1 MSKHMK
7 PTLQQRQQMTGL
19 ERLSLRVSA
28 MINHPLAQTQRWV
41 VVHRLDTDG
50 EAEWEEVMGLLA
62 ETPELDLAF
71 NDDDT
76 VTLRWSR
83 SAWVRATILP
93 SSSRS
98 GRLHRSEL

>member
-50 EAEWEEVMGLLA
+50 EAEWQEVLGLLA

-71 NDDDT
+71 NDDDS
-76 VTLRWSR
+76 VTLRWAR
-83 SAWVRATILP
+83 SSVGARDDLAVEQQAGEAAP
-93 SSSRS
+93 F
-98 GRLHRSEL
+98 